1 MWKAANWAAGTFC
14 LTAFGLYTYC
24 DYKRRAS
31 KDGMMRAVEIMNKN
45 AIEKEAQRARKQK
58 EREQQRQ
65 EKDRELDARYA
76 AARESSGSSGKSWW
90 KFW

>member
-1 MWKAANWAAGTFC
+1 MI
-14 LTAFGLYTYC
+14 
-24 DYKRRAS
+24 
-31 KDGMMRAVEIMNKN
+31 RAVEIMNKN

-65 EKDRELDARYA
+65 EKDRELDVRYA
-76 AARESSGSSGKSWW
+76 AARESSEGGKSWW

>member
-1 MWKAANWAAGTFC
+1 M
-14 LTAFGLYTYC
+14 L
-24 DYKRRAS
+24 
-31 KDGMMRAVEIMNKN
+31 RAVEIMNKN

-65 EKDRELDARYA
+65 EKDRELDERYA
-76 AARESSGSSGKSWW
+76 AARESSEGSGKSWW

>member
-1 MWKAANWAAGTFC
+1 
-14 LTAFGLYTYC
+14 
-24 DYKRRAS
+24 
-31 KDGMMRAVEIMNKN
+31 MMRAVEIMNKN

-65 EKDRELDARYA
+65 EKDQELDARYA
-76 AARESSGSSGKSWW
+76 AAREAGSGKSWW